1 MLILVDMHISFGQTL
16 YQGLIRPAAL
26 QPGRDRLLQ
35 QGIEHRADGD
45 AHDGAQYAC
54 NVAAD
59 DDGTPGSPTDLPT
72 ILG

>member
-1 MLILVDMHISFGQTL
+1 MHISFGQTL

-59 DDGTPGSPTDLPT
+59 DDGAEHRHSRQPDGLAS
-72 ILG
+72 GK